1 MGWIYLVILYIHPF
15 SIVDCDED
23 NQKKCEAADTSNN
36 CEKIK
41 GNDTCLCGRDPECDL
56 NGQKPKCVNSYGHSE
71 PMDTSLT
78 CKASKISYFVSCI
91 QS

>member
-1 MGWIYLVILYIHPF
+1 MYVRPISNI
-15 SIVDCDED
+15 DCDED
-23 NQKKCEAADTSNN
+23 NQKSCEARDTSNN

-41 GNDTCLCGRDPECDL
+41 GNDTCLCGRDPECDF

-78 CKASKISYFVSCI
+78 CKASKMSHFIDRFKSYKSSKRI
-91 QS
+91 